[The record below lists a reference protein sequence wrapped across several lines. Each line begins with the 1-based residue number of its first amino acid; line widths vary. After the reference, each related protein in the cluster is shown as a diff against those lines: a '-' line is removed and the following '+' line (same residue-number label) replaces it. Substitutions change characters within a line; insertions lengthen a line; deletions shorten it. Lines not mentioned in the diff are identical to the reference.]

1 MIKKKIEQAMTSF
14 KDALGNTISWPKVN
28 AERAIDEDVIDYSEL
43 EAPIVECGPGHLSH
57 GDSPYGDISP
67 ENRYTGIPAPVYL
80 KDDEWFGPA
89 PEYTDKQKDYMERET
104 EIKRQEFEKSFSVE
118 SEDIHQKMYELATSS
133 SSTTI
138 QLNPP
143 GGSENFHEG
152 PGGWNSGTGIGKF

>member
-14 KDALGNTISWPKVN
+14 KDAFGNKISWPKVDV
-28 AERAIDEDVIDYSEL
+28 ECAIDDNVVDCSEL

-57 GDSPYGDISP
+57 GYSPYGDIAP
-67 ENRYTGIPAPVYL
+67 ENKYTGVPAPAYL

-89 PEYTDKQKDYMERET
+89 PEYTENQKDYMERET